1 MERKNIYLCMLAAL
15 LSCSDSV
22 KMSWTAEH
30 MPNIFPDYAGV
41 VIPPNIA
48 PLNFA
53 LKDSADETR
62 VVFASGEQLFVVKG
76 GKQGYSGDGPGKAR
90 RRMDGVCS
98 IFNSGSS

>member
-48 PLNFA
+48 PLI
-53 LKDSADETR
+53 L
-62 VVFASGEQLFVVKG
+62 
-76 GKQGYSGDGPGKAR
+76 P
-90 RRMDGVCS
+90 
-98 IFNSGSS
+98 